1 MPRRAHV
8 DANVVLRLLVG
19 DPPDMAA
26 RARALFENMEQGEV
40 TLVLDTIVVA
50 ECVWTLRSYY
60 KRSVSEVAGAMRDL
74 LLLPNLESEERE
86 TLLTALASYENLGV
100 DFVDALLAARM
111 QAAGDRDLYSFDK
124 HFDRLPAVRR
134 SAPQ

>member
-1 MPRRAHV
+1 MPRRAHL

-19 DPPDMAA
+19 DPPEMAA
-26 RARALFENMEQGEV
+26 RARILFEGMERGEV

-60 KRSVSEVAGAMRDL
+60 RRSVPDVAGAMREL
-74 LLLPNLESEERE
+74 LLLPNLVAEERDS
-86 TLLTALASYENLGV
+86 LITALAWYESLGV

-111 QAAGDRDLYSFDK
+111 QAAGDRDVYSFDQ
-124 HFDRLPAVRR
+124 HFDRLPSVKRLQ
-134 SAPQ
+134 P